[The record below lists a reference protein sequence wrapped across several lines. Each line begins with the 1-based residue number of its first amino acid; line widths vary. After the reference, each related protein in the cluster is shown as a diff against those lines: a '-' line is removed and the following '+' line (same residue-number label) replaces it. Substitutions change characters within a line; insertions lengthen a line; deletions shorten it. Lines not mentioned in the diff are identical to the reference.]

1 MVKAVMDCTGLS
13 DFNNYKVVEDRVNS
27 NGVVKQVFYMKSD
40 WWLWDKL
47 DEHNS
52 KLAHFAKQLCVGLS
66 DAFVASA

>member
-40 WWLWDKL
+40 WWLRDKL

-52 KLAHFAKQLCVGLS
+52 KLAHFAKQLCGGLS